1 MRLKRTNDENNERER
16 GMYAFW
22 FYLGFSNFPEK
33 NFLSTFGTFLS
44 NERRSQRRDS
54 ERERDAREEEEEG
67 DKRETL

>member
-22 FYLGFSNFPEK
+22 FYLGFSNFPE

-44 NERRSQRRDS
+44 LDAVKEIRREKETREKKRKR
-54 ERERDAREEEEEG
+54 EIRERHFN
-67 DKRETL
+67 

>member
-44 NERRSQRRDS
+44 EEAVKRR
-54 ERERDAREEEEEG
+54 ERERDAREEEEEEG